1 MSTKAGWAE
10 PGFIMSQPRIQKVA
24 GFNYFFC
31 EKKQVLEQ
39 DAGPV
44 WKALVPIV
52 QAAYVQEFG
61 DIELPSLLV
70 MFLEYPDNP
79 KLYDVQVGYGLQ
91 KIVIPCGEAQVRRVK
106 ATLVVGILAWGSI
119 ASVPYTYD
127 PLLDFMRKCGYPGGK
142 EWREWQVYD
151 DKAPSSH
158 NSIVWVQHDLK
169 EKV

>member
-10 PGFIMSQPRIQKVA
+10 PSFIMSQPRIQKVA
-24 GFNYFFC
+24 GFSYFYC

-52 QAAYVQEFG
+52 QAAYVQEFD

-70 MFLEYPDNP
+70 MFIEYPDNP
-79 KLYDVQVGYGLQ
+79 KLYDV
-91 KIVIPCGEAQVRRVK
+91 QVRRVK
-106 ATLVVGILAWGSI
+106 ATLVVGILAWGTI
-119 ASVPYTYD
+119 ASVPHTYG
-127 PLLDFMRKCGYPGGK
+127 PLCDFMGKCGYPGGR

-151 DKAPSSH
+151 DKVPSSH

-169 EKV
+169 EKL

>member
-10 PGFIMSQPRIQKVA
+10 PRFVMSQPRIQKAA
-24 GFNYFFC
+24 GFNYYYC
-31 EKKQVLEQ
+31 EKKGVLEQ

-44 WKALVPIV
+44 WKTLVPIV

-61 DIELPSLLV
+61 DRELPALLV

-91 KIVIPCGEAQVRRVK
+91 KRVLPCGEAQVRRVK
-106 ATLVVGILAWGSI
+106 ATLVAGILSWGSI

-127 PLLDFMRKCGYPGGK
+127 PLLDFIKKRGYQVGK

-151 DKAPSSH
+151 DKVPSSH
-158 NSIVWVQHDLK
+158 NSIVWVQLVLK
-169 EKV
+169 EKE